1 MIKPDDIML
10 SSAEFM
16 ALVEKYEAE
25 AVKDYK
31 KSTPETREHYIIIE
45 VPLHKSICKKSFIDD
60 LKVKYIENGW
70 REVTAQY
77 NQDDPT
83 TLIIILWI

>member
-16 ALVEKYEAE
+16 VLVEKYETE

-31 KSTPETREHYIIIE
+31 KATPETREHYIIIE
-45 VPLHKSICKKSFIDD
+45 VPLHKSLCKN
-60 LKVKYIENGW
+60 VY
-70 REVTAQY
+70 
-77 NQDDPT
+77 
-83 TLIIILWI
+83 

>member
-16 ALVEKYEAE
+16 TLVEKYEAE

-31 KSTPETREHYIIIE
+31 NVSPETRECYIIIE
-45 VPLHKSICKKSFIDD
+45 VPLHKSLCKKCLLMISKLNI
-60 LKVKYIENGW
+60 LKMVGEKLLHNTIK
-70 REVTAQY
+70 
-77 NQDDPT
+77 T
-83 TLIIILWI
+83 TQPL

>member
-31 KSTPETREHYIIIE
+31 KAAPETREHYIIIE
-45 VPLHKSICKKSFIDD
+45 VPLHKSLCKKYFIDD

-83 TLIIILWI
+83 TLIIILWL

>member
-31 KSTPETREHYIIIE
+31 KAAPEIREHYIIE
-45 VPLHKSICKKSFIDD
+45 VPLHKSLCKKCFIDD

-83 TLIIILWI
+83 ILIIILWI

>member
-10 SSAEFM
+10 SSTEFM
-16 ALVEKYEAE
+16 TLVEKYETE

-31 KSTPETREHYIIIE
+31 KAAPETRECYIIVE
-45 VPLHKSICKKSFIDD
+45 VPLHKSLCKKCFIDD

-77 NQDDPT
+77 SQDDPT
-83 TLIIILWI
+83 TLTIILWI

>member
-1 MIKPDDIML
+1 M
-10 SSAEFM
+10 
-16 ALVEKYEAE
+16 
-25 AVKDYK
+25 
-31 KSTPETREHYIIIE
+31 
-45 VPLHKSICKKSFIDD
+45 FIDD

-83 TLIIILWI
+83 TLIIILWL